1 MKHRMQMPRIN
12 TPKYHVSDD
21 RKKIN
26 YMIYVL
32 NGMNYGVGNARGTVE
47 IIEKL
52 GVDKFQFDY
61 PYGSFE
67 EYKKHVLAGEFDV
80 DVKSIIRTPEEEA
93 ELEKAVKEGKLWV
106 TY

>member
-1 MKHRMQMPRIN
+1 MIPMSNINIPDIEIPEVKIKSNYIIRMLI
-12 TPKYHVSDD
+12 D
-21 RKKIN
+21 
-26 YMIYVL
+26 
-32 NGMNYGVGNARGTVE
+32 YGVGDARDAIR
-47 IIEKL
+47 IIEKQ

-80 DVKSIIRTPEEEA
+80 KSKMITSKRREE
-93 ELEKAVKEGKLWV
+93 LRKAVEEGKLWV